1 MTNLT
6 FIYNLKEQG
15 SEIIRY
21 VVKSNYPY
29 KRLHQHI
36 KNYGKTKG
44 RKSNWINSVL
54 ERGKKILKLKSY

>member
-21 VVKSNYPY
+21 VGKSNDPY
-29 KRLHQHI
+29 KRL
-36 KNYGKTKG
+36 
-44 RKSNWINSVL
+44 
-54 ERGKKILKLKSY
+54 